1 MSEEMSNFRSQ
12 SQKGLQKIVMKKVTS
27 SLPLLMLPLL
37 VGLSGCLPK
46 LDETEEVITWD
57 HFATG
62 FIEKPTFTVAQDYRT
77 DLLWIQSTQ
86 MVPGPKESAF
96 KDCVTIFDESQRPR
110 VAKYAETFG
119 DKVDKPFTYKG
130 LVRNGGAPVP
140 IHFYY
145 ATPVSS
151 ITITSDIAWSKS
163 LPAGSDLASEFAY
176 FTGCSDRF
184 AKEHKKYS
192 PKEPPTDFPIQN
204 AAYREILQ
212 RNFANQSSVTEVL
225 YGKLSDLDLTS
236 RDYVGISTVFMILGT
251 DNAEYRKPQTL
262 TVKMAFRDGQTATSK
277 VRLNQHSQGPWK

>member
-1 MSEEMSNFRSQ
+1 MSNFRSQ

-27 SLPLLMLPLL
+27 SLLLLMLPLL

-62 FIEKPTFTVAQDYRT
+62 FIEKPTFAVAQNYQT
-77 DLLWIQSTQ
+77 GLLLIQSTQ
-86 MVPGPKESAF
+86 IVPGPKGRTF
-96 KDCVTIFDESQRPR
+96 KDCVSILDESQRPR
-110 VAKYAETFG
+110 VAKYAEAFG
-119 DKVDKPFTYKG
+119 DKADKPFTYKG

-140 IHFYY
+140 LNFYY

-151 ITITSDIAWSKS
+151 ITITSDIDWSKS

-176 FTGCSDRF
+176 FTGCSDLF

-192 PKEPPTDFPIQN
+192 PKEPPSDFPIRN
-204 AAYREILQ
+204 VAYKELLR
-212 RNFANQSSVTEVL
+212 RNFAIQSSVTEIL
-225 YGKLSDLDLTS
+225 YGKLSDLDLTK

-262 TVKMAFRDGQTATSK
+262 TVKMTFRDGESTTMK
-277 VRLNQHSQGPWK
+277 LPLNRYGKGPWM

>member
-1 MSEEMSNFRSQ
+1 MSNFRSQ

-27 SLPLLMLPLL
+27 SLLLLTLPLL

-62 FIEKPTFTVAQDYRT
+62 FIEKPTFTVWQDYGT
-77 DLLWIQSTQ
+77 GLLYILSTKE
-86 MVPGPKESAF
+86 VPGQKVRTF
-96 KDCVTIFDESQRPR
+96 KDCVTILDESQRPR
-110 VAKYAETFG
+110 VAKHAEAFG
-119 DKVDKPFTYKG
+119 DKADKPFTYKG

-140 IHFYY
+140 VHFYY

-151 ITITSDIAWSKS
+151 ITITSDIDWSKS

-204 AAYREILQ
+204 IAYKELLR
-212 RNFANQSSVTEVL
+212 RNFAIQSSVTEML
-225 YGKLSDLDLTS
+225 YGKLSDLDLTNQ
-236 RDYVGISTVFMILGT
+236 DYVGISTVFMILGT

-262 TVKMAFRDGQTATSK
+262 TVKMTFRDGKTTTMK
-277 VRLNQHSQGPWK
+277 LLLNQYGRGPWM

>member
-12 SQKGLQKIVMKKVTS
+12 SQKGIQKIVMKKVTS
-27 SLPLLMLPLL
+27 SLLLLMLPLL

-62 FIEKPTFTVAQDYRT
+62 FIEKPTFIVAQDYGT
-77 DLLWIQSTQ
+77 GLLLIHSTQ
-86 MVPGPKESAF
+86 IVRGQKGGTF
-96 KDCVTIFDESQRPR
+96 KDCVSIFDESQRPR

-119 DKVDKPFTYKG
+119 DKVENPFTYKG

-140 IHFYY
+140 LHFYY

-151 ITITSDIAWSKS
+151 ITITSDIAWSKD

-192 PKEPPTDFPIQN
+192 PKEPPSDYPIQN
-204 AAYREILQ
+204 VAYKEILR
-212 RNFANQSSVTEVL
+212 RNFANQSSATEIL
-225 YGKLSDLDLTS
+225 YGKLSDLDLTN

-262 TVKMAFRDGQTATSK
+262 TVKMTFRDGQTATMK
-277 VRLNQHSQGPWK
+277 LRLNQYGKGPWM

>member
-1 MSEEMSNFRSQ
+1 
-12 SQKGLQKIVMKKVTS
+12 
-27 SLPLLMLPLL
+27 MLPLL

-57 HFATG
+57 RFATG
-62 FIEKPTFTVAQDYRT
+62 FIEKPTFTVVQDYQT
-77 DLLWIQSTQ
+77 GLLWIQSTQ
-86 MVPGPKESAF
+86 IVPGPKGSAF
-96 KDCVTIFDESQRPR
+96 KDCVSIFDESQRPR

-119 DKVDKPFTYKG
+119 DKVDKSFTYKG

-140 IHFYY
+140 LHFYY

-163 LPAGSDLASEFAY
+163 LPAESDLASEFAY

-192 PKEPPTDFPIQN
+192 PKEPPSDFPIQN
-204 AAYREILQ
+204 VAYKEIL
-212 RNFANQSSVTEVL
+212 RRKFANQSGVTEML
-225 YGKLSDLDLTS
+225 YGKLSDLNLTS

-251 DNAEYRKPQTL
+251 DNAGYRKPQTL
-262 TVKMAFRDGQTATSK
+262 TVKMTFRDEQSTTMK
-277 VRLNQHSQGPWK
+277 LLLNQYGKGPWM